1 MFCSTLRNRQSKW
14 RWWPNTKL
22 ASLNFTVRLQGAYP
36 DCCHWSAVHS
46 LLPPLPTWHYEE
58 PCVHVSKGRGPHR
71 LRKQT
76 PKDLGEEFHYPKW
89 WQHRFL
95 KGTIPLGL
103 TGEEGIQ
110 PEASQKRVFLNGWGQ
125 GKSLGLGLW
134 LWMRLWVT
142 KIKRKKHW
150 SEILWWQRSC
160 LNFLCISQYDRMW
173 YVLSVK

>member
-1 MFCSTLRNRQSKW
+1 MTLMAKHKISI
-14 RWWPNTKL
+14 L
-22 ASLNFTVRLQGAYP
+22 EFTVRLQGAYP
-36 DCCHWSAVHS
+36 GCCHWPAVHS
-46 LLPPLPTWHYEE
+46 LLPPNRPPGTRRDLVCACPREE
-58 PCVHVSKGRGPHR
+58 VHRGPGNR
-71 LRKQT
+71 LQRIWVGNSIM
-76 PKDLGEEFHYPKW
+76 PNDDS
-89 WQHRFL
+89 RFL

-173 YVLSVK
+173 YILSVK